1 MRHSVFF
8 LALLC
13 ATPLAAQDLPLRIN
27 GREYL
32 LPPTQPI
39 RLLGVDTV
47 ASALADAP
55 DGLQVRWLPSAQRGA
70 NPELIFSYTLEGP
83 VTSVDPLA
91 VLGQPL
97 TLDGNTLFEGLSPAT
112 PMIIGQEL
120 SLSGLVDVNGSLL
133 VTLIELPE
141 QALSSFSLT
150 GYVNDV
156 ALGGDLLVGQQWI
169 AAAGVATQN
178 CPPSISVG
186 AYVSVTANGV
196 SPFPPGTTLSGITNL
211 QCTQPVPQGTPGATG
226 WVQGLISLVSP
237 TGDFQIGEL
246 TVQLTPQ
253 TVVRFGTLDDIDA
266 GSAVTID
273 GTFSD
278 TTTLVASAIEFA
290 HQVVRFEAPM
300 ASTQVIAG
308 ESVAPFGLH
317 VTTTAQL
324 RDEDGIVT
332 NGLSAE
338 TQVQVR
344 GYQDQDGALWMTRV
358 RERGNP
364 DPEDT
369 SLRAPVSAI
378 NGSELSVLGLTVDT
392 SQAVFFDIFEN
403 PITTEQFFAAL
414 QVGDGVDVATA
425 TWIPEQSR
433 LIAGEV
439 SIAKQIPA
447 PGPAQRGSALGIIGG
462 TASGYQRAAL
472 IYANGFEA
480 N

>member
-1 MRHSVFF
+1 
-8 LALLC
+8 
-13 ATPLAAQDLPLRIN
+13 
-27 GREYL
+27 
-32 LPPTQPI
+32 
-39 RLLGVDTV
+39 
-47 ASALADAP
+47 
-55 DGLQVRWLPSAQRGA
+55 
-70 NPELIFSYTLEGP
+70 
-83 VTSVDPLA
+83 
-91 VLGQPL
+91 
-97 TLDGNTLFEGLSPAT
+97 
-112 PMIIGQEL
+112 
-120 SLSGLVDVNGSLL
+120 
-133 VTLIELPE
+133 
-141 QALSSFSLT
+141 
-150 GYVNDV
+150 
-156 ALGGDLLVGQQWI
+156 
-169 AAAGVATQN
+169 
-178 CPPSISVG
+178 
-186 AYVSVTANGV
+186 
-196 SPFPPGTTLSGITNL
+196 
-211 QCTQPVPQGTPGATG
+211 
-226 WVQGLISLVSP
+226 
-237 TGDFQIGEL
+237 
-246 TVQLTPQ
+246 
-253 TVVRFGTLDDIDA
+253 
-266 GSAVTID
+266 
-273 GTFSD
+273 
-278 TTTLVASAIEFA
+278 
-290 HQVVRFEAPM
+290 M

-364 DPEDT
+364 DPVDT

-462 TASGYQRAAL
+462 TASGQLARRCSRITHSSCHSSRRRRSSWGSSRSGRNSRRSSIGRASARGCRSSR
-472 IYANGFEA
+472 ASCA
-480 N
+480 